1 MCSAPLRVRVGCT
14 GASTLFAVTNGT
26 TCAESLP
33 YGPASISES
42 SSPYLSSAHKQAL
55 HSQWYQHLTVSSGA
69 TLEIQWQFSD
79 TKTLQDRFQAAV
91 YSGERV
97 TWTVTYEGA
106 THTKTGTWW
115 FSSAADGY
123 SGGGMLSR
131 FAGSGTNFSYDGGLW
146 GGGTGEV
153 DGYAYKDGTYN
164 YMPSDFWGHGNF
176 YSSDSGVCW
185 TAYLGPTRSRV
196 VRNLMYVRVHTSA
209 PTGAGQTWS
218 PTTSPTSSPTTAA
231 QGACPG
237 RLP

>member
-1 MCSAPLRVRVGCT
+1 M
-14 GASTLFAVTNGT
+14 FAVTNGT

-33 YGPASISES
+33 YGPASINES
-42 SSPYLSSAHKQAL
+42 SLPYLSTAHKHAL

-131 FAGSGTNFSYDGGLW
+131 FAGSGTRFSYGDGLW

-153 DGYAYKDGTYN
+153 DGYNSGSR
-164 YMPSDFWGHGNF
+164 PSDFWGHGN
-176 YSSDSGVCW
+176 YGHWQGDTSACR
-185 TAYLGPTRSRV
+185 TAYLGLTSSRV

-209 PTGAGQTWS
+209 PTGAGETWS
-218 PTTSPTSSPTTAA
+218 PTTAPTSSPTTAA

-237 RLP
+237 RPP